1 MNPPMTD
8 NKIKRIEGGVTY
20 PGGFRASGIHCGLRK
35 NKSKK
40 DLALIVADAPC
51 SAAAIYTTN
60 KVYGAPITVT
70 REHLKNGVARAVI
83 CNSGNANTCN
93 PDGVEKANAMC
104 AALSKHLGIPEDDIV
119 IASTG
124 VIGMP
129 LPLEPILNGIP
140 ALCDA
145 LGSSP
150 EDGYAAAAAIMTTDT
165 RLKQIAAETV
175 IGGVKVKIGGM
186 AKGSG
191 MIQPNMATMLSFI
204 TTDAS
209 VAPDVLQVILKR
221 VADRT
226 FNMISV
232 DGDTSTNDTLCI
244 LASGAAGGEI
254 IADADSEQA
263 AAFEA
268 LLEYVCKY
276 LARKMAADGEGAS
289 KLLECRIHGC
299 DSVANARVL
308 AKSVINSPLVKTAM
322 FGSDANWG
330 RILCALGYA
339 GVDFDPHR
347 VDVNFISNAGEINV
361 CKDGASVGFD
371 EDKAKEILLEDSII
385 IDVNMNEGTESATA
399 FGCDLT
405 YEYVRINGDYRS

>member
-1 MNPPMTD
+1 MNEI
-8 NKIKRIEGGVTY
+8 NIKRIEGGVTY
-20 PGGFRASGIHCGLRK
+20 PAGFRASGIHCGLRK

-40 DLALIVADAPC
+40 DLALIVADKLC
-51 SAAAIYTTN
+51 NAAAIYTTN

-70 REHLKNGVARAVI
+70 REHLKNGMARAAI

-93 PDGVEKANAMC
+93 PDGVDKANAMC
-104 AALSKHLGIPEDDIV
+104 AALAAQLGIDENDII

-124 VIGMP
+124 VIGEP

-140 ALCDA
+140 ALCDS
-145 LGSSP
+145 LGYDA
-150 EDGYAAAAAIMTTDT
+150 ENGYAAASAIMTTDT

-175 IGGVKVKIGGM
+175 IDGVKVKIGGM
-186 AKGSG
+186 SKGSG
-191 MIQPNMATMLSFI
+191 MIQPNMATMLCFV
-204 TTDAS
+204 TTDATIS
-209 VAPDVLQVILKR
+209 SEALQTLLKR

-232 DGDTSTNDTLCI
+232 DGDTSTNDTFSVM
-244 LASGAAGGEI
+244 ASGLAGNALI
-254 IADADSEQA
+254 DDPDSESGK
-263 AAFEA
+263 AFEA

-289 KLLECRIHGC
+289 KLLECRVHGC
-299 DSVANARVL
+299 DTLENARIL

-339 GVDFDPHR
+339 GVEFDPHK
-347 VDVNFISNAGEINV
+347 VDVSFISDAGEINV
-361 CKDGASVGFD
+361 CKSGGSVGFD
-371 EDKAKEILLEDSII
+371 EDKAKEILLKDSIVM
-385 IDVNMNEGTESATA
+385 DVNMHMGDACATA
-399 FGCDLT
+399 YGCDLT